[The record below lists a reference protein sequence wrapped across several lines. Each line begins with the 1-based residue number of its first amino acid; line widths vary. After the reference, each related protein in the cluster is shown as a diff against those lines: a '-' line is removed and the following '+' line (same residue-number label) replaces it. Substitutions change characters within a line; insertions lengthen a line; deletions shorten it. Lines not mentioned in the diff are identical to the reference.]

1 MPEKLLTLEELSS
14 YLGISEAKI
23 VALMDEGVLSAYK
36 IGGEFLRFRKEQID
50 AVYSEIMSSVQDSD
64 KVVKNDVRNKVKE
77 RLNMVREHRRGS
89 FAETFADFFYFYDF
103 YIISFLI
110 IGVLVYFIYRSL
122 LN

>member
-23 VALMDEGVLSAYK
+23 LALMDEGVLSAYK
-36 IGGEFLRFRKEQID
+36 IGGEFLRFRKEQVD
-50 AVYSEIMSSVQDSD
+50 AVYSEIISSVQDSD

-89 FAETFADFFYFYDF
+89 FSETFADFFYFYDF
-103 YIISFLI
+103 YLVSFLI
-110 IGVLVYFIYRSL
+110 IGVLVYFIYKSL